1 MLKIIDEIIKND
13 IIDNTVNK
21 IVDNV
26 IKKKLHSKI
35 DYKIDEKIKP
45 LFSCNGKCSYCIE
58 HKCLD
63 I

>member
-1 MLKIIDEIIKND
+1 MIKIKD
-13 IIDNTVNK
+13 
-21 IVDNV
+21 
-26 IKKKLHSKI
+26 IKKDELDEKLNKKV
-35 DYKIDEKIKP
+35 DDKLDKKVDEKIKP